1 LLPAETEDVLEADE
15 MWSFVSQRANKRWI
29 WTVLCRRTRQI
40 VAKCLSENYIEQDLS
55 ASHVNKC
62 QPVLRFFAP
71 AHGNAAAFG

>member
-1 LLPAETEDVLEADE
+1 MKVKNVTYY
-15 MWSFVSQRANKRWI
+15 FANMDILKS
-29 WTVLCRRTRQI
+29 T
-40 VAKCLSENYIEQDLS
+40 KCLSENYIEQDLS